1 MTSTQ
6 AGRPTSVE
14 VVFRSERD
22 VNAWSERHARGE
34 VPGRWPYGLD
44 LLASASTR
52 VTARNVAEPGRLAT
66 LRARTRGAGPFRA
79 SRRADGPAGR
89 PRDIGVAWDENV
101 AQRML
106 VGAPHPEMYSGAI
119 WVTDALAAGR
129 DDRLVRSVLRTLRR
143 MDGVFVNSRAQ
154 VRPLADALGANGPPV
169 SFFRF
174 GVDTEFFAPCPY
186 PERPLVV
193 SVGGDRD
200 RDPSTLFAALER
212 VSRARPGVEIVVQST
227 SGLPAPDGV
236 TKVHRLSHLELRGLY
251 ARASVVA
258 VATRPNLHMSGVT
271 VSLESMA
278 TGRPVVLTGTPGVDD
293 YFADG
298 STAVLVTPGDAE
310 GLAERIVGLLDDP
323 DGARQL
329 GQRAQDAVH
338 AGLTSQ
344 HMVRGMADFIG
355 LTKP

>member
-1 MTSTQ
+1 MTSNMARST
-6 AGRPTSVE
+6 PTVE

-22 VNAWSERHARGE
+22 VDTWAERHAKGE

-44 LLASASTR
+44 QLASMGAQ

-66 LRARTRGAGPFRA
+66 LGARMRGGGPILG
-79 SRRADGPAGR
+79 SRRAGVPTGR

-106 VGAPHPEMYSGAI
+106 VGAPHPEMYAGAI
-119 WVTDALAAGR
+119 WVTDARASGR
-129 DDRLVRSVLRTLRR
+129 DDRRVRAVLRTLRR
-143 MDGVFVNSRAQ
+143 MDGIFVNSRAQ
-154 VRPLADALGANGPPV
+154 VSPLTDALGANGPPV

-174 GVDTEFFAPCPY
+174 GVDTEFFAPRPH

-200 RDPSTLFAALER
+200 RDASTLFAALER
-212 VSRARPGVEIVVQST
+212 VARARPGVEIVVQST

-236 TKVHRLSHLELRGLY
+236 TKVPRLSHLELRELY
-251 ARASVVA
+251 ARATVVA
-258 VATRPNLHMSGVT
+258 VATRPNLHMSGLT

-278 TGRPVVLTGTPGVDD
+278 IGRPVVLTRTPGVDD

-298 STAVLVTPGDAE
+298 STAMLVTPGDAE
-310 GLAERIVGLLDDP
+310 GLAERVVGLLDDP
-323 DGARQL
+323 DGARRL
-329 GQRAQDAVH
+329 GQRAQDAVY
-338 AGLTSQ
+338 AGLTSR
-344 HMVRGMADFIG
+344 HMVRGMADAIG